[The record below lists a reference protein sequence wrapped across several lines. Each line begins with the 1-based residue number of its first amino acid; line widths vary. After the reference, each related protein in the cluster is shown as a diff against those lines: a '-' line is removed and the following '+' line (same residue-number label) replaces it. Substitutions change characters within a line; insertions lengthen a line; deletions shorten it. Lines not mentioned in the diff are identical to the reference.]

1 MLDNQNVKDSNDD
14 NPVSTNVTPPS
25 LTHDV
30 TTSNANFA
38 ETSYINWPSNFNSS
52 TAVTGFYVFACLSA
66 VIIVYFVIKA
76 IR

>member
-1 MLDNQNVKDSNDD
+1 MLDNPNDNNDVKLV
-14 NPVSTNVTPPS
+14 PSTVAPSISHVTS
-25 LTHDV
+25 SDMVNLT
-30 TTSNANFA
+30 
-38 ETSYINWPSNFNSS
+38 ETSYINWPSKLNFT